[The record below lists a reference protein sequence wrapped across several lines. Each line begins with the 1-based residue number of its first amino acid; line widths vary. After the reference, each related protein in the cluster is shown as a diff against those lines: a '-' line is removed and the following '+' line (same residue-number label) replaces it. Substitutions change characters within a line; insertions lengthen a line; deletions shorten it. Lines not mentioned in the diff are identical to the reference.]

1 MANTKITTNVIA
13 DDAITTAKIADD
25 AVGNDQLA
33 SGLTLGGNTAA
44 TLSTAAQP
52 NITSVGT
59 LTSLALSGNIT
70 TGGITIN
77 GAGSVISDSSDFGIS
92 SGGLL
97 TIDVA
102 GDIILDADG
111 GDILFKDGGTHWA
124 SLYTNGTHTYLQN
137 MVNSGD
143 IYLSGKDASGNGVNA
158 LILDMS
164 AAGHATF
171 NAGATFGA
179 TTVVD
184 VGAPSSSD
192 QVLGSF
198 RSQAGREIGFVWD
211 DSASTLGV
219 ATITAHDLVFHTSGN
234 SSEKMRITTGGNVG
248 IGTTPFSKFH
258 VKDTGW
264 SSGSPYGTVQLIEG
278 KFVNDQNWG
287 HLIITDEET
296 GTGQGGSIRFATGPD
311 SSLNPF
317 AGIQGAAEGTS
328 YGGLRL
334 LTRPTG
340 GTALE
345 RYAIKSTGRHMFY
358 GMDTNSTY
366 SSVAIG
372 HVNEG
377 STGGY
382 LSSWTNVFAHR
393 LHIRTNGSVS
403 PNQHGTTT
411 FSGSGDNNFRI
422 MQNVGYNGVYWNA
435 STETGRGTIFE
446 MDNGS
451 FYWVNTNSVTSG
463 SQFSNV
469 TLARINTSGNF
480 AAIGT
485 VLGSQSLS
493 DQRLKQDIE
502 DLPSAL
508 ENVKALRA
516 VTFNWK
522 DEERRRGTKELGL
535 IAQEALKIY
544 PEMVDSTDFVGSK
557 ENEETLEKEGE
568 EERYFMFY
576 EKLSVVLLKAM
587 QEQQELIETLQTKV
601 AALEN
606 N

>member
-1 MANTKITTNVIA
+1 
-13 DDAITTAKIADD
+13 
-25 AVGNDQLA
+25 
-33 SGLTLGGNTAA
+33 TLGGNTAA

-264 SSGSPYGTVQLIEG
+264 SSGAPYGTVQLIEG
-278 KFVNDQNWG
+278 NNTNDANWG
-287 HLIITDEET
+287 HLLITD
-296 GTGQGGSIRFATGPD
+296 
-311 SSLNPF
+311 
-317 AGIQGAAEGTS
+317 
-328 YGGLRL
+328 
-334 LTRPTG
+334 
-340 GTALE
+340 
-345 RYAIKSTGRHMFY
+345 
-358 GMDTNSTY
+358 
-366 SSVAIG
+366 
-372 HVNEG
+372 
-377 STGGY
+377 
-382 LSSWTNVFAHR
+382 
-393 LHIRTNGSVS
+393 
-403 PNQHGTTT
+403 TTT
-411 FSGSGDNNFRI
+411 A
-422 MQNVGYNGVYWNA
+422 NGN
-435 STETGRGTIFE
+435 
-446 MDNGS
+446 
-451 FYWVNTNSVTSG
+451 
-463 SQFSNV
+463 
-469 TLARINTSGNF
+469 
-480 AAIGT
+480 
-485 VLGSQSLS
+485 
-493 DQRLKQDIE
+493 
-502 DLPSAL
+502 
-508 ENVKALRA
+508 
-516 VTFNWK
+516 
-522 DEERRRGTKELGL
+522 
-535 IAQEALKIY
+535 
-544 PEMVDSTDFVGSK
+544 
-557 ENEETLEKEGE
+557 
-568 EERYFMFY
+568 
-576 EKLSVVLLKAM
+576 
-587 QEQQELIETLQTKV
+587 
-601 AALEN
+601 
-606 N
+606 